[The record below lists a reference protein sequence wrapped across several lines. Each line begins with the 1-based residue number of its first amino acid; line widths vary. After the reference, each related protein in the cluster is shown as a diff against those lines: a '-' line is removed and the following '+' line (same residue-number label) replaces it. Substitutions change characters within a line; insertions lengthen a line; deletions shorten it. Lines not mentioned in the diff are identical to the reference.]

1 MTPNRFADRDLMMHF
16 RGGGVGHKSTRAAT
30 DFFKSDHDH
39 LDVQQKSLTDE
50 EEEVNEETV
59 MVEAGL
65 EGYAAQSDEEE
76 HYGYQLREDSDDE
89 NSQEDDGE
97 ELDDEDFGPEDD
109 GGAGE
114 SRPRY
119 RSAGLYMKPTV
130 LTSKCNPVAGIIGK
144 IQGNGKDYYS
154 IQSTCRNSSSLQCL
168 YQNSSEIQDCY
179 KNYTIH
185 TFH

>member
-1 MTPNRFADRDLMMHF
+1 MAIVLYWNVCPLSYRVFSELTMTPNRFADRDLMMRF

-30 DFFKSDHDH
+30 DFFKSDRDR
-39 LDVQQKSLTDE
+39 LDVQQKSSTDE

-76 HYGYQLREDSDDE
+76 DYGYRLGEDSDDE

-109 GGAGE
+109 GGAGDPDME
-114 SRPRY
+114 ALGY
-119 RSAGLYMKPTV
+119 AEL
-130 LTSKCNPVAGIIGK
+130 
-144 IQGNGKDYYS
+144 
-154 IQSTCRNSSSLQCL
+154 
-168 YQNSSEIQDCY
+168 
-179 KNYTIH
+179 
-185 TFH
+185 